1 MLHPTAP
8 EIKTLLQQERLE
20 ELKILLIDID
30 PADLADLIEEIDNT
44 ELTCQLLPLLDPVQ
58 IAETLVEMEPGSS
71 DDLLEKETPE
81 QIANHLSNMPPD
93 DAADILEELEL
104 NDEDCQK
111 ILELLPKADKLA
123 ITNLLGYEDDSG
135 GSIMTPE
142 LCALPA
148 DTTVAQAME
157 AIGKADLSDP
167 IMFIYVVEPTS
178 GVLMGQVYL
187 SHLISQ
193 PDSKNDSG
201 SARTYSTEVTLG
213 KLVDVNYIWASTN
226 DDQEEIAKKFRKY
239 NLWVMP
245 VVDEKHRLVGRITA
259 DDILDVIQEEANEDM
274 AKMIGAPD
282 FEEPDDSVLKAVRLR
297 LPWLLITMIAGLAN
311 SVLIEN
317 IQSVTKITTVAIF
330 IPVLM
335 AMGGNTSIQATA
347 IAVREIAMGRLN
359 TSMLWK
365 TVAKQIS
372 IGTMMGLVSALFVWG
387 GSYSVLS
394 YIDPQDVDISRLS
407 LAIAISMWIG
417 MIFASVFG
425 SLVPIILDKFN
436 IDPAIASGPFVTTSN
451 DLSASTIYF
460 ITCMLLIM

>member
-8 EIKTLLQQERLE
+8 EIKTLLQHEKFE
-20 ELKILLIDID
+20 DLKSLLIDID
-30 PADLADLIEEIDNT
+30 PADLADLIEEIDNP
-44 ELTCQLLPLLDPVQ
+44 ELSCQLLPLLDPVQ

-104 NDEDCQK
+104 NDEESQA
-111 ILELLPKADKLA
+111 ILELLPQADKLA
-123 ITNLLGYEDDSG
+123 ITKLLGYEDDSG

-167 IMFIYVVEPTS
+167 IMFVYVVEPTS

-193 PDSKNDSG
+193 PDSKNDTGKS
-201 SARTYSTEVTLG
+201 RTYSTEITLAD
-213 KLVDVNYIWASTN
+213 LVDVNYTWASTAE
-226 DDQEEIAKKFRKY
+226 DQEEIANKFRKY

-259 DDILDVIQEEANEDM
+259 DDILEVIQEEANEDM

-282 FEEPDDSVLKAVRLR
+282 FEEPDDSALKAVRLR
-297 LPWLLITMIAGLAN
+297 LPWLLVTMVAGLAN
-311 SVLIEN
+311 SLLIDN
-317 IQSVTKITTVAIF
+317 IQSATQITTVAIF

-372 IGTMMGLVSALFVWG
+372 IGTMMGFISGLFVWG
-387 GSYSVLS
+387 GAYGVLV
-394 YIDPQDVDISRLS
+394 YINPQDVDISRLS

-425 SLVPIILDKFN
+425 SLVPIILDKFH

>member
-1 MLHPTAP
+1 MLQPTAP
-8 EIKTLLQQERLE
+8 EIKSLLQQEKLDEVKRL
-20 ELKILLIDID
+20 LVDID
-30 PADLADLIEEIDNT
+30 PADLADLIEEIDNSS
-44 ELTCQLLPLLDPVQ
+44 LSCQLIPLLDPIQ
-58 IAETLVEMEPGSS
+58 IAETLVEMESGSS

-93 DAADILEELEL
+93 DAADILAELEL
-104 NDEDCQK
+104 SDSECQE

-148 DTTVAQAME
+148 NTTVAEAME
-157 AIGKADLSDP
+157 AIGKANLSDP

-193 PDSKNDSG
+193 PDTKNRSG
-201 SARTYSTEVTLG
+201 SSRTYSTEVTLAD
-213 KLVDVNYIWASTN
+213 LVDVNYIWASTTE
-226 DDQEEIAKKFRKY
+226 DQEEIANKFRKY

-259 DDILDVIQEEANEDM
+259 DDILEVIQEEANEDI

-282 FEEPDDSVLKAVRLR
+282 FEEPEDSALKAVRLR
-297 LPWLLITMIAGLAN
+297 LPWLLVTMVAGLAN
-311 SVLIEN
+311 SLLIEN
-317 IQSVTKITTVAIF
+317 IQSATQIATVAIF

-365 TVAKQIS
+365 TVGKQIS
-372 IGTMMGLVSALFVWG
+372 IGTMMGFISALFVWAG
-387 GSYSVLS
+387 AFGVLNH
-394 YIDPQDVDISRLS
+394 INPQDVDISRLA
-407 LAIAISMWIG
+407 LAIAVSMWIG